1 MTTYVETHSP
11 SYRIKKARIDKNLS
25 LKELSSLS
33 EISYNYITALE
44 SGKYK
49 PNFKVLN
56 RLSQALDKP
65 VWYWYLGCYEDM
77 PEDNFTDK
85 LKKARHYHG
94 DSKKDLANKIGANNR
109 SSMRTLLILS
119 SVSKYWAPLSTFLE
133 YSYFIVILS
142 PSTTADFK

>member
-1 MTTYVETHSP
+1 MNYKNDYIYVETHSP

-56 RLSQALDKP
+56 KLSQALDNP
-65 VWYWYLGCYEDM
+65 LFYLGCFEDM
-77 PEDNFTDK
+77 PENNFIDK

-94 DSKKDLANKIGANNR
+94 DSKKHLANKIGANKIGANECTIR
-109 SSMRTLLILS
+109 YWENEKQIPSIKYIKVIEEYITILD
-119 SVSKYWAPLSTFLE
+119 K
-133 YSYFIVILS
+133 
-142 PSTTADFK
+142 